1 MANPNPAAETAP
13 RTTGPL
19 PRRVIK
25 EAFLDHVDESRFS
38 RFVASSNRIDRYGDI
53 IEQEWA
59 LDDFM
64 KNPVFLWSHN
74 SWGEPIGWVREFEAN
89 AERTETIARVE
100 FAPAGHDPF
109 VDKLVRAV
117 NMRLIRA
124 VSVGFMPV
132 EMEDRLDE
140 RGRWDGYRFLRSQLI
155 ELSLCTI
162 PANPE
167 EYDQRIDAILGRT
180 APALPAPETAS
191 ETDEEAVMRLS
202 EPERPVS
209 FVPKADWAAAAAAAV
224 KKPDDEV
231 VAGAAEFL
239 GTRLNRAKL
248 KGAVATKAKAKF
260 NADVN
265 AILSRDNGGLTIH
278 QLADGVPLEEWWE
291 TGLSPE
297 QAAVRCLD
305 WRTKSTMLPPD
316 EVEPGEEFERAASPE

>member
-1 MANPNPAAETAP
+1 MARLADPNHLAAGAAP

-89 AERTETIARVE
+89 AERTETVARVE

-124 VSVGFMPV
+124 VSVGFVPV

-140 RGRWDGYRFLRSQLI
+140 RGRWDGYRFLRSALI

-162 PANPE
+162 PANP
-167 EYDQRIDAILGRT
+167 DALNLARTIDADPKFLRAFFAEGSYRARQALAPMSS
-180 APALPAPETAS
+180 APA
-191 ETDEEAVMRLS
+191 
-202 EPERPVS
+202 PVTVGS
-209 FVPKADWAAAAAAAV
+209 YV
-224 KKPDDEV
+224 KRD
-231 VAGAAEFL
+231 
-239 GTRLNRAKL
+239 
-248 KGAVATKAKAKF
+248 
-260 NADVN
+260 N
-265 AILSRDNGGLTIH
+265 AIAELERFKSRSLP
-278 QLADGVPLEEWWE
+278 GVS
-291 TGLSPE
+291 G
-297 QAAVRCLD
+297 AGR
-305 WRTKSTMLPPD
+305 
-316 EVEPGEEFERAASPE
+316 

>member
-1 MANPNPAAETAP
+1 MADPHLAAETAP

-162 PANPE
+162 PANP
-167 EYDQRIDAILGRT
+167 DALNLART
-180 APALPAPETAS
+180 QLDADPKFLRAFFAEGSYRARQALAPISSAPA
-191 ETDEEAVMRLS
+191 
-202 EPERPVS
+202 PVTVG
-209 FVPKADWAAAAAAAV
+209 FEKRD
-224 KKPDDEV
+224 
-231 VAGAAEFL
+231 
-239 GTRLNRAKL
+239 
-248 KGAVATKAKAKF
+248 
-260 NADVN
+260 N
-265 AILSRDNGGLTIH
+265 AIAELERFKSRSLP
-278 QLADGVPLEEWWE
+278 GVS
-291 TGLSPE
+291 G
-297 QAAVRCLD
+297 
-305 WRTKSTMLPPD
+305 
-316 EVEPGEEFERAASPE
+316 PGR